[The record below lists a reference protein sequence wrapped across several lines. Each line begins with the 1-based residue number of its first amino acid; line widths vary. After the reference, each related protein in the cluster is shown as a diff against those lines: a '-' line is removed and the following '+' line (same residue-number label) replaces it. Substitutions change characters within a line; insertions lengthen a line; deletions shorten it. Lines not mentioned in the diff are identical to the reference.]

1 MGGASDLADVA
12 AIACFELLAVDL
24 PFRKPFK
31 HAAAER
37 TSSSSLFLKC
47 TTDTGAT
54 GFGESLPR
62 DYVTGESRESAFA
75 MLRDVILPR
84 LIGQR
89 FGSVEEVEAFLRQCD
104 GQSPGWVSPDTPQT
118 AAWCAVDLAL
128 LDAFGKAFGN
138 RAPSGVL
145 SPLPGSFRYSGVLS
159 ADKGLRLVKSALKQ
173 RLYGVRQVKLK
184 VDDAKDAEA
193 VRLLRRVFGRSLDIR
208 VDANMA
214 WNTSQAAEAMLAMS
228 RHGVRSFEQPIAAD
242 DIEGLAQ
249 LVATTQLGVMA
260 DESLNN
266 SASLRRL
273 VQAKSCTAV
282 NVRISKCGGLIA
294 ATNRAREALVAG
306 LTLQLGCQVGESSL
320 LSAAHLRLAQA
331 VQPVTYAEG
340 CFGRFLLRE
349 DPALPVL
356 QFGYGGRPPQVP
368 EGTGLGVTIDT
379 SILQRWTTQ
388 EVLIT

>member
-1 MGGASDLADVA
+1 MA
-12 AIACFELLAVDL
+12 AIRSFELLAVDL

-37 TSSSSLFLKC
+37 TNSSSLFVKC

-62 DYVTGESRESAFA
+62 DYVTGETRTSAFA
-75 MLRDVILPR
+75 MLRDLILPR

-89 FGSVEEVEAFLRQCD
+89 FASMDDVEAFLRRCD
-104 GQSPGWVSPDTPQT
+104 GETPGWAPAGAPQT

-128 LDAFGKAFGN
+128 LDAFGRAFGV
-138 RAPSGVL
+138 RAPSGA
-145 SPLPGSFRYSGVLS
+145 SSGLPKSFRYSGVLS

-184 VDDAKDAEA
+184 VDDASDAEA
-193 VRLLRRVFGRSLDIR
+193 VRLLRRVFGRSLDVR

-214 WNTSQAAEAMLAMS
+214 WDTPQAIDAMLAMS
-228 RHGVRSFEQPIAAD
+228 RYGVRSFEQPIAAD
-242 DIEGLAQ
+242 DIEGMAQ
-249 LVATTQLGVMA
+249 LVSATQLEVMA
-260 DESLNN
+260 DESL
-266 SASLRRL
+266 STAASLTRL
-273 VQAKSCTAV
+273 VQAKACTAV

-294 ATNRAREALVAG
+294 ACNRAREALARG

-320 LSAAHLRLAQA
+320 LSAAQLHLAQT
-331 VQPVTYAEG
+331 VQPVAYAEG

-349 DPALPVL
+349 DPATPVL
-356 QFGYGGRPPQVP
+356 QFGYGGRPPQAP
-368 EGTGLGVTIDT
+368 QGAGLGVTIDT
-379 SILQRWTTQ
+379 RILERWTT
-388 EVLIT
+388 ESALIT